1 MTDLVWEKPRR
12 IAVLVDNDS
21 WILPYAERLIDE
33 LQRDGY
39 AAQLVRD
46 AEGLPE
52 SDVTFLLGC
61 VRIIPTR
68 LLGRSRFNLVVH
80 ESDLP
85 KGRGFSPMTW
95 QILEGRGSIPVC
107 LFNANDNADTG
118 SIIYR
123 DSIVLKGNETYEEW
137 RHLQGEKTLDLCRRF
152 LNESSPPQVT
162 EQRGEPSFY
171 PRRTPRDSRLEPNRT
186 IAEQF
191 DLMRVADPEKYPAYF
206 HHRGRRFALVL
217 RPDPEQ
223 DRLL

>member
-1 MTDLVWEKPRR
+1 MGVGYNR
-12 IAVLVDNDS
+12 I
-21 WILPYAERLIDE
+21 
-33 LQRDGY
+33 GT
-39 AAQLVRD
+39 
-46 AEGLPE
+46 G
-52 SDVTFLLGC
+52 VTS
-61 VRIIPTR
+61 VPI
-68 LLGRSRFNLVVH
+68 
-80 ESDLP
+80 
-85 KGRGFSPMTW
+85 
-95 QILEGRGSIPVC
+95 C

-152 LNESSPPQVT
+152 LNEPSPPQVT

-217 RPDPEQ
+217 RPDERPDPEQ